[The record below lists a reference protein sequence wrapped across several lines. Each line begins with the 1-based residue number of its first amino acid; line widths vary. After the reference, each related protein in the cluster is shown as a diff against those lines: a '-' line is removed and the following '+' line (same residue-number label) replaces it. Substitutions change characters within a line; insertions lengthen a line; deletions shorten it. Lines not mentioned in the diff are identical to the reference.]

1 MFPVRKIEMKKSFLS
16 LLAGVLVFSACSND
30 SEIAVPDDVTVQDF
44 MWRAMNFWY
53 FWQADVPLLD
63 DNQLNNAES
72 YTDLLESQP
81 DPESFYQSIQFNED
95 RFSFLRSDYTTLV
108 NNLNGVSKSNGLE
121 FGLVQFSGSSGD
133 LFGYVRY
140 IIPNSDASTQDIVRG
155 ELFTGVNG
163 VTLNLSNYR
172 DLLFGLDDTYTLN
185 MADING
191 TTITPNGKS
200 VTLTKEEGLVENPIF
215 IAQTLDVQGQKIG
228 YLMYNGFTRDFDS
241 ELNQVFGQFVNDG
254 VTDLILDLRY
264 NGGGSVNTARL
275 LSSMIYGTNT
285 NDLFLRQR
293 WNDKI
298 QALFS
303 NAQLEDYFAS
313 TVDGSTPI
321 NTLNLNR
328 VFVIGTNSTAS
339 SSELVMNGLD
349 PYIEVIHV
357 GETTRGKNEF
367 SITLVDDPGNSYIY
381 DSDREGN
388 INPDNS
394 YGLQPLVGRNENA
407 NGFFDYT
414 AGFSPDILLE
424 EDLSNLGILGQVS
437 EPLLARALQE
447 ITGVSTKRNW
457 DVVLPAKVMAES
469 KQATPLFQKSVL
481 DKKMDIPALLNQQ

>member
-1 MFPVRKIEMKKSFLS
+1 LFPVRKIEMKKSFLS
-16 LLAGVLVFSACSND
+16 LLAGLLVFSACSND
-30 SEIAVPDDVTVQDF
+30 SEIVVPDDVTVQDF

-81 DPESFYQSIQFNED
+81 DPESFYESIQFIED
-95 RFSFLRSDYTTLV
+95 RFSFLRTEYSVLV
-108 NNLNGVSKSNGLE
+108 DDLNGISKSNGLE
-121 FGLVQFSGSSGD
+121 FGLVPIGDSGD
-133 LFGYVRY
+133 LLGYVRY
-140 IIPNSDASTQDIVRG
+140 IIPESDAADKDISRG
-155 ELFTGVNG
+155 ELFIGVNG

-172 DLLFGLDDTYTLN
+172 ELLFGLDDTYTLN

-191 TTITPNGKS
+191 TAITPNGKS
-200 VTLTKEEGLVENPIF
+200 VTLTKELDLVENPVF
-215 IAQTLDVQGQKIG
+215 IARTLDVQGQKIG
-228 YLMYNGFTRDFDS
+228 YLMYNRFLSDFNAQ
-241 ELNQVFGQFVNDG
+241 LNQAFGQFVNDG

-285 NDLFLRQR
+285 NEIFLRQR

-298 QALFS
+298 QGLLS
-303 NAQLEDYFAS
+303 TAQLEDYFAN
-313 TVDGSTPI
+313 TIDGSTPV

-349 PYIEVIHV
+349 PYIEVIHI

-381 DSDREGN
+381 DKDRVGN

-469 KQATPLFQKSVL
+469 KQVTPLFQKSVL
-481 DKKMDIPALLNQQ
+481 DKKMDIPALMNQQ